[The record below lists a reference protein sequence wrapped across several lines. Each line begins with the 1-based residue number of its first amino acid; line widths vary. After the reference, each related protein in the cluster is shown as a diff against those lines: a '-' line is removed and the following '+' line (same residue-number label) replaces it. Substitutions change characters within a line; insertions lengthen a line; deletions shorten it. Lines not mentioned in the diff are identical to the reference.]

1 MKTRFAIV
9 CMGVALPLL
18 ADTAITRTV
27 NTSCDNAWAPLLQTF
42 LDYDLM
48 ATSDRTN
55 KDVGLIELYHRTGE
69 SFGNENVIKPLLAKY
84 TAHTRQGIVR
94 LRFEKF
100 RIARASAILSG
111 NDKTCKVSV
120 EMDYQGFSGYVS
132 SSGRSY
138 VRPNSTDGWYR
149 LPSNGSLEKE
159 LLDDLEAKLTPKL

>member
-1 MKTRFAIV
+1 
-9 CMGVALPLL
+9 
-18 ADTAITRTV
+18 
-27 NTSCDNAWAPLLQTF
+27 
-42 LDYDLM
+42 
-48 ATSDRTN
+48 
-55 KDVGLIELYHRTGE
+55 
-69 SFGNENVIKPLLAKY
+69 
-84 TAHTRQGIVR
+84 